1 METYKWLTV
10 GLWFLTAFISVLFF
24 LEPGIAWIKKYNAEQ
39 AEKLSRHFR
48 EPDGSKKPAKIVGVL
63 KWIEIGALAF
73 GTIISFNPII
83 GLWAVGF
90 ALFGINYFAKLLD
103 LREAEKFDDQMVD
116 IAYAF
121 KNSLRAGMSLQ
132 QAMQLVVG
140 EFPPPASDEFEKAL
154 REIQLGASIEESLH
168 HLEERLPNKDL
179 SIMVNSIE
187 ILRQSGGNMVETFEN
202 LAETLKQRKKV
213 EGKIRAL
220 TAQGRIQAIILCI
233 MPFAMALIL
242 YFLNRE
248 YIGPL
253 FSTLLGWVILSLVLA
268 LVSTGWLLIKKLIT
282 IEV

>member
-1 METYKWLTV
+1 MNAYYVTAILF
-10 GLWFLTAFISVLFF
+10 WFVTAVVSVLFF
-24 LEPGIAWIKKYNAEQ
+24 LEPGLAWIKNFNVSQ
-39 AEKLSRHFR
+39 ADKLSKHFR
-48 EPDGSKKPAKIVGVL
+48 GPDRKKNPQKVRKVLMWIEVGSLIVGTL
-63 KWIEIGALAF
+63 
-73 GTIISFNPII
+73 ISFNPII

-103 LREAEKFDDQMVD
+103 IREAEKFDDQMVD
-116 IAYAF
+116 VAYAF

-132 QAMQLVVG
+132 QAMQLIVG
-140 EFPPPASDEFEKAL
+140 EFPDPAAEEFEKAL
-154 REIQLGASIEESLH
+154 REMQLGAAIEEALH
-168 HLEERLPNKDL
+168 HLEDRLPNKDL

-220 TAQGRIQAIILCI
+220 TAQGRIQAIILCV

-242 YFLNRE
+242 YFVNRE
-248 YIGPL
+248 YIQPL

-268 LVSTGWLLIKKLIT
+268 LCSTGWLLIKKLIT